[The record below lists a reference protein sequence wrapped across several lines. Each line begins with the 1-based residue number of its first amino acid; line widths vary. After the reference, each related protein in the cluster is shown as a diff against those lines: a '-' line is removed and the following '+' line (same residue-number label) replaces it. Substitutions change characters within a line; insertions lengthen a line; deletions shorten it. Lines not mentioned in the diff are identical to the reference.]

1 MSRKYTLE
9 FKAKIV
15 FEVLQGDRKLGEIAA
30 DNKLKIISS
39 RICSATG
46 KKNSSTMLLLYLMTS
61 VRITSKKSLLK
72 NARKRRSMPKRLV
85 S

>member
-39 RICSATG
+39 RICSVTE
-46 KKNSSTMLLLYLMTS
+46 K
-61 VRITSKKSLLK
+61 RIS
-72 NARKRRSMPKRLV
+72 RQRFCCI
-85 S
+85 